1 MRLTATCTFDMK
13 SITALTYVSM
23 YKRFRP
29 RIAFHFTNGIAA
41 LSAAVNFN
49 YPLLMVLSA
58 ILLIGNCLMYFFLPK
73 MQYAALNRM
82 QNVVNTYT
90 FCDDIIKIESKGE
103 LYEGGAELRYSM
115 LQRVMETSEYFF
127 LFQSKNQVFIVD
139 KATITGGT
147 AMDLQ
152 NKLAPYVKKKYFL
165 CAY

>member
-1 MRLTATCTFDMK
+1 MHITATCTFDFK

-41 LSAAVNFN
+41 LSMAVNFQ
-49 YPLLMVLSA
+49 YPMLMVLSA
-58 ILLIGNCLMYFFLPK
+58 ILLLGNCFLYFFLPK

-90 FCDDIIKIESKGE
+90 FCDDVIKIESKGE
-103 LYEGGAELRYSM
+103 LYEGGAELRYPM
-115 LQRVMETSEYFF
+115 IQRVMETSEYFF
-127 LFQSKNQVFIVD
+127 NFQSKNQVFIVE

-152 NKLAPYVKKKYFL
+152 NKLAPYLKKKYYL
-165 CAY
+165 CSY